1 MGGGCKISLVAMFS
15 LRTYWNYREL
25 IWNLA
30 AADLKNRYKNSALG
44 FLWSFMSPLLMSL
57 VLIFVFMQVFKF
69 TIDNYPLYIISGIIP
84 WRFFGYTAN
93 TMHSVKLYSSLI
105 RKIYFPRQ
113 VLVFSACLS
122 ALISTSIEFVLLLL
136 ISIVLGGNITAWIL
150 LVPVFLAA
158 QFFLVLGI
166 SYVIAALFVF
176 YRDLQHIWEVFLQ
189 VAFYAAPIIYPATLI
204 TQSSPYYLVLLAN
217 PMSHFIITYRHLFMY
232 GDAPALGSII
242 GIAAFTVFAYV
253 AGLLVFKKFEP
264 RFAEEV

>member
-15 LRTYWNYREL
+15 LRTYRNYREL

-158 QFFLVLGI
+158 QF
-166 SYVIAALFVF
+166 
-176 YRDLQHIWEVFLQ
+176 
-189 VAFYAAPIIYPATLI
+189 
-204 TQSSPYYLVLLAN
+204 SSSLA
-217 PMSHFIITYRHLFMY
+217 SRT
-232 GDAPALGSII
+232 
-242 GIAAFTVFAYV
+242 
-253 AGLLVFKKFEP
+253 
-264 RFAEEV
+264 